1 MPALFSE
8 VMAIIRNPNALFLF
22 LVLLV
27 VGLRL
32 ALVLGHDGHLGVDG
46 GAYLLSRNNVL
57 GNEPTGAGFPR
68 PPLAPGWLLVPF
80 TGILGDEVG
89 YKVWSALASVLPML
103 PVFLLAGWLAGAR
116 FSLLAT
122 LFFGLDL
129 LQAEMLVTGAL
140 PQIGFFLLGMAL
152 VAMNN
157 LATKPT
163 KEWALC
169 LIVAVGVIPW
179 VNQTSAGLAVIL
191 LPLYWVA
198 LLAFTGRGQLYPWS
212 HRSDVV
218 WGIIPPAVI
227 GAFIGLAALP
237 WYLTVLPGS
246 GVLDYPGPWLLLTH
260 PFDIVWVQTVLALGV
275 GVPCAL
281 RIPSPA
287 GKALAVLLI
296 ATGLLAPFRSY
307 DETLM
312 NVFYRSQYLMP
323 LFFYPCVFWLAAHW
337 GLPRLREPVAM
348 VNRFLSNPA
357 IWGGNP
363 QFPGV
368 ALLTVAMATV
378 MLWGFLW
385 SFNGQARYSIHITPE
400 TGAAMA
406 LASADG
412 TTGIV
417 TNGFTL
423 GLWIAAL
430 NGVPAPHVWTAQP
443 PAKWLEDD
451 AMVRCL
457 LGWVPECDHG
467 QARDVLG
474 VSHVLIEHRFPWI
487 NDRVS
492 GNYLAPTDQ
501 WQLTAEAPWLDL
513 LYSQGTTKLWAI
525 EGSAK

>member
-1 MPALFSE
+1 
-8 VMAIIRNPNALFLF
+8 MATLRNPNTLFL
-22 LVLLV
+22 LLTLCI

-32 ALVLGHDGHLGVDG
+32 ALMLGHEGQVGVDG

-57 GNEPTGAGFPR
+57 GDEPTGAGFPR

-80 TGILGDEVG
+80 TSALGDETG
-89 YKVWSALASVLPML
+89 YKVWSVLASVLPLL
-103 PVFLLAGWLAGAR
+103 PVFLLASSLIGPRLG
-116 FSLLAT
+116 LLAAF
-122 LFFGLDL
+122 FFGIDL

-140 PQIGFFLLGMAL
+140 PLIGFFLLGMAL
-152 VAMNN
+152 VAINH
-157 LATKPT
+157 LAAKPT

-169 LIVAVGVIPW
+169 LIVTVGAIPW
-179 VNQTSAGLAVIL
+179 VNQTSAGMAVIL

-198 LLAFTGRGQLYPWS
+198 LLMFTGRGERYPS
-212 HRSDVV
+212 LHRSAVV
-218 WGIIPPAVI
+218 WGILPPAVI

-237 WYLTVLPGS
+237 WYLTVLPGT

-260 PFDIVWVQTVLALGV
+260 PFDIVWVQTLLALSV

-281 RIPSPA
+281 RMPSPA

-323 LFFYPCVFWLAAHW
+323 LFFFPCVFWMVAHW
-337 GLPRLREPVAM
+337 GLPRLSAPVASI
-348 VNRFLSNPA
+348 NLFLSNPA
-357 IWGGNP
+357 IWGGTRD
-363 QFPGV
+363 FPLAG
-368 ALLTVAMATV
+368 ALTTVAAGV

-400 TGAAMA
+400 TEAALS
-406 LASADG
+406 LASDDG
-412 TTGIV
+412 TTGVV

-430 NGVPAPHVWTAQP
+430 NKVPAPHIWTAKP
-443 PAKWLEDD
+443 PAKWIEDD

-457 LGWVPECDHG
+457 LGWVPGCDYG
-467 QARDVLG
+467 EARDALG

-501 WQLTAEAPWLDL
+501 WQLTAEAPWLTL
-513 LYSQGTTKLWAI
+513 LYNQGTTKLWAI
-525 EGSAK
+525 K